1 MARAATSP
9 ELTLYR
15 SPGKWA
21 KLRAVIFQPTTVYTA
36 RVNHNFTAWDG
47 ILEIPY
53 DTGSGTL
60 ANVLADM
67 TLLIGT
73 SAGAH
78 DVGIVRLRDKD
89 SLKFYI
95 GESSDVKVLDNQ
107 YLTVI
112 DDFGLW
118 ARHVLID
125 DGEAFMDGG
134 VEYTDQ
140 HINFDPVPI
149 MGGNR
154 VLKLTSSTVSATFN
168 FAASYAIDSSI
179 SGYSCSAPGSSSS
192 SGMTTSTPT
201 ITWNSVGWKNVYL
214 TITAANGKSFTAVRY
229 VYIWSDANPPSL
241 VQIGECR
248 EEAEEGGW
256 NFSIT
261 MLDECDLETVRD
273 HALVI
278 IFKVD
283 RYGNTQSNIGPVAGC
298 ENVAATGWI
307 SRETI
312 SWNPEQGSVQFT
324 AHGAHHWFAQI
335 PSYPDGVELVSR
347 PAAAWTEMQGL
358 TVRKG
363 LFHFLRWRTTA
374 TRIMDVFLPSDT
386 KYTKEVSSLAQ
397 NLWEQIR
404 EMAFLQ
410 IFARAGVNA
419 QGQLF
424 IDVHPQLVPAANRTW
439 ATVMTITKADWVGE
453 IPLERVT
460 RNEVSQVNLSGVSV
474 NEAGRGT
481 PYFSLS
487 TGHTHS
493 HYGQPEIQENLL
505 VASQA
510 DANQKAG
517 LYYGWRNN
525 PYPDVPVV
533 FDADIALID
542 CFPNQQCDITI
553 EASDTPR
560 GNEYDGGLIPKSITL
575 VQDPETGYVH
585 REVTF
590 EAETFEAHSV
600 NGEVPGSGEVS
611 VPPTPPLPPMP
622 PIEILVPGTITPTE
636 DGGPPKVIMHDTSK
650 GLLYTENFDAD
661 GADVD
666 WLMVNPGLT
675 LAQYQSINYIGLVP
689 GGGILVA
696 HRRRTGFGTSPFIA
710 YAPFIGGTFTIIEDT
725 ASIAAKYPAISPDFI
740 SVNAV
745 GFNPLT
751 GQVGYVIGIQGN
763 FGGDVREFYVGSGTS
778 FAVGVDLTAKL
789 TISSVGSL
797 SFGHDNWRLG
807 GTPNNTNMHLLAI
820 SADGS
825 TIIRDVDA
833 TNTRSFHVSI
843 STTDAVFML
852 KNQAGANSLI
862 RITQNGA
869 VSGDLTTY
877 LGSLLTN
884 VDYWD
889 NLTAIDPTGTLILA
903 SWDTGQRGKSS
914 DGGSSFTGL
923 SSLPFGG
930 DYAYDYAGG
939 AGAESRWVAARGI
952 VRYSPDFGTTWE
964 NKEGNLTSV
973 SPIPSLDLIKVV
985 EY

>member
-21 KLRAVIFQPTTVYTA
+21 KLRAAIFQPTTIYTA
-36 RVNHNFTAWDG
+36 RVNHTFTAWDG

-67 TLLIGT
+67 TLLIGS

-78 DVGIVRLRDKD
+78 DVGIVRLRSAD
-89 SLKFYI
+89 SSKFYI

-107 YLTVI
+107 HLTVI

-134 VEYTDQ
+134 IAYSDQ
-140 HINFDPVPI
+140 HANFDPVPI

-168 FAASYAIDSSI
+168 FAGSYAIDSSI
-179 SGYSCSAPGSSSS
+179 SSYSCYAPGSSSS

-201 ITWNSVGWKNVYL
+201 ITWNSVGWKKVYL

-261 MLDECDLETVRD
+261 MLDECDLDTVRD

-298 ENVAATGWI
+298 ENVAVTGWI

-312 SWNPEQGSVQFT
+312 NWNPEQGSVQFT

-424 IDVHPQLVPAANRTW
+424 IEVHPQLVPAASRTW
-439 ATVMTITKADWVGE
+439 ATVMPITKADWVGE

-460 RNEVSQVNLSGVSV
+460 RNEVSQVSLSGVSV

-590 EAETFEAHSV
+590 EAETFEAHAV
-600 NGEVPGSGEVS
+600 NGDVPGSSDVS

-622 PIEILVPGTITPTE
+622 PIEVLVPGTITPTK
-636 DGGPPKVIMHDTSK
+636 DGGPPKVITHSANN

-675 LAQYQSINYIGLVP
+675 QDQYQSINDIHLTP
-689 GGGILVA
+689 SGGIYVL
-696 HRRRTGFGTSPFIA
+696 HRRRSGFGTQTPFIA
-710 YAPFIGGTFTIIEDT
+710 YAPAIGQTFTVIEDQT
-725 ASIAAKYPAISPDFI
+725 SIQTKITTSDPTYWG
-740 SVNAV
+740 VNALGV
-745 GFNPLT
+745 NPLT
-751 GQVGYVIGIQGN
+751 GQVAYVIGVGEKRYLYI
-763 FGGDVREFYVGSGTS
+763 GSGTT
-778 FAVGVDLTAKL
+778 FAQGVEVTSHIGLG
-789 TISSVGSL
+789 SVGNL
-797 SFGHDNWRLG
+797 SFGFNNWRLTG
-807 GTPNNTNMHLLAI
+807 GNPSSQPKFVAI

-825 TIIRDVDA
+825 AIIRDITVA
-833 TNTRSFHVSI
+833 NASTTHIPI
-843 STTDAVFML
+843 STSDAIFMHI
-852 KNQAGANSLI
+852 QSTGSLL

-869 VSGDLTTY
+869 VAGDFTSGI
-877 LGSLLTN
+877 GSSIGY
-884 VDYWD
+884 DDHWD
-889 NLTAIDPTGTLILA
+889 NKIACDPAGRYILA
-903 SWDTGQRGKSS
+903 PWDTGQRGKSS

-923 SSLPFGG
+923 PTLPFGG
-930 DYAYDYAGG
+930 NYAYSFGG
-939 AGAESRWVAARGI
+939 GTGAESRWIAAGGI
-952 VRYSPDFGTTWE
+952 IRYSPDFGNTWL
-964 NKEGNLTSV
+964 NKEGNLSSV
-973 SPIPSLDLIKVV
+973 APIPGIDIIRVV